1 MMSEEKLLELLE
13 KAFEAGEQHEE
24 RRNRDAIAHID
35 RVQSRRNALNKLIEN
50 V

>member
-13 KAFEAGEQHEE
+13 KAFEAGELQAEE
-24 RRNRDAIAHID
+24 FERGTTSGINWEQRKTDT
-35 RVQSRRNALNKLIEN
+35 LNKLIEN